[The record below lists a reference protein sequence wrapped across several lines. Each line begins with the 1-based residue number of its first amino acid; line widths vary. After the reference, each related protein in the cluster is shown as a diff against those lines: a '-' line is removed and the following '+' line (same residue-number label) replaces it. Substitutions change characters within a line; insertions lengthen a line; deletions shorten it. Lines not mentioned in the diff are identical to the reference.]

1 MTTRVLANV
10 WLPLEFAALCLDDET
25 IFDLRDGACPTCG
38 SETFSLLAKWLGEK
52 RTA

>member
-1 MTTRVLANV
+1 MTPRVLANI

-25 IFDLRDGACPTCG
+25 VFDLRDGACPTCN
-38 SETFSLLAKWLGEK
+38 SAAWAPMAKWLGER